1 MRITQNG
8 MKKQYLRNSNSALE
22 RMSKIN
28 NRILTERKFMRASED
43 STAAANAMIIR
54 KSLSNLDMYEA
65 NIKNVQALY
74 SSAESHI
81 MTISE
86 KASNVTTQL
95 IYGVNGDKSDTER
108 SIIARELENFAEQM
122 KTELNDMYSDRQIFG
137 GTNNSSVPITYDEAT
152 RTVSYNGVPVNAML
166 TEETDAAGNTICKFN
181 GNTITDPD
189 KIKEGKVRNYNMFPN
204 SDPIYVDVG
213 IGIKY
218 EYEKDAN
225 GNEIMDT
232 AKVNPDTAIN
242 VALNACEMTGS
253 GVDEDGDSRNIIQ
266 LTFDA
271 AEALRNGDKET
282 CWRLLDKIYA
292 AQEEVLIGLTNFG
305 AKSES
310 LDFHLDKV
318 ETDRYNLQVQQKEI
332 EAADLTQE
340 ITDYK
345 SAQAAYN
352 ATLQMGSSVLPSSIF
367 DFIR

>member
-22 RMSKIN
+22 RMSNIN

-54 KSLSNLDMYEA
+54 KSLSNLDMYEG

-74 SSAESHI
+74 NSAESHI
-81 MTISE
+81 MTISG
-86 KASNVTTQL
+86 KVSNVTTQL

-137 GTNNSSVPITYDEAT
+137 GTNNSGVPITYDEVT

-166 TEETDAAGNTICKFN
+166 TEETDASGNTVYKFN
-181 GNTITDPD
+181 GEVVTDPD
-189 KIKEGKVRNYNMFPN
+189 RIKEGKARNYNMFPN
-204 SDPIYVDVG
+204 SAPIYVDVG

-218 EYEKDAN
+218 EYQKDAK

-232 AKVNPDTAIN
+232 AKVNPDTAID
-242 VALNACEMTGS
+242 VSLNGCEMTGS
-253 GVDEDGDSRNIIQ
+253 GVDEDGDSKNIIQ

-292 AQEEVLIGLTNFG
+292 AQEEVLISLTNFG

-310 LDFHLDKV
+310 LEFHLNKV
-318 ETDRYNLQVQQKEI
+318 ETDRYNLQVQQKQI